1 MTKEEYEKLLQSDY
15 WRGFSY
21 SLIKER
27 NFTCE
32 DCGRVFYNQR
42 NKLQVHHLV
51 YRDINPWSYRPEEMV
66 VLCEE
71 CHKKRHGLWQEPVQE
86 ANATNSHNTFEDYTQ
101 SDSYSIGSR
110 EDGPRSYIEAERWGY
125 VNGGN
130 GAIPDDPYPV
140 ESQSWFKWKY
150 IICGILL
157 LFPLFYVGNRL
168 IHDSSNN
175 PKEID
180 APATLSVDD
189 NNAKEK
195 VSRSRNSKKHKLDV
209 SDDGIGDEGS
219 ELAPQSDAIAPHT
232 DPASEI
238 TQSEDVPVIEDT
250 PSKRNVA
257 PQKELSTIELLEKKN
272 HARVVEQA
280 KRAGVSTEGSTID
293 ILDRINH
300 AEVVEQAKR
309 AGVSTEGSTIDILD
323 RINRK
328 RIESMN

>member
-110 EDGPRSYIEAERWGY
+110 EDRPRSYSEADRWGY
-125 VNGGN
+125 ANGGN
-130 GAIPDDPYPV
+130 GTMTDDPYPM

-150 IICGILL
+150 VICGILL

-219 ELAPQSDAIAPHT
+219 ELPTQSDAIAQHN

-293 ILDRINH
+293 ILDRIN
-300 AEVVEQAKR
+300 
-309 AGVSTEGSTIDILD
+309 
-323 RINRK
+323 RK